1 MKRLLIL
8 LGVVAV
14 MTLGSSSIASGA
26 PAASVAVC
34 HWDNINQ
41 VEDQQYL
48 SQKGADSH
56 LANHVGLAN
65 HNYDDYAGQ
74 CYGRNHVP

>member
-26 PAASVAVC
+26 PASVAVC

-41 VEDQQYL
+41 VEDQQFL

-65 HNYDDYAGQ
+65 HNYDDYAGT
-74 CYGRNHVP
+74 CDGRNHVP